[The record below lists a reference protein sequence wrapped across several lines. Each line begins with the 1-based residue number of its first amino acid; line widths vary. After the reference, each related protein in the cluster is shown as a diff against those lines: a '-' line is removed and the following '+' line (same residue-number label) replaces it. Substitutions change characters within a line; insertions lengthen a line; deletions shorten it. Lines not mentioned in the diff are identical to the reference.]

1 VSVQLPYA
9 AAPLLPMLL
18 LQAGAATMPTA
29 SAGLSAP
36 TGVLSAASAA
46 MPVPALDALPVPRQ
60 QAGLLLRGCPTR
72 RPLRCH
78 VMLLLR
84 AGGLAALLAST

>member
-1 VSVQLPYA
+1 
-9 AAPLLPMLL
+9 MLL
-18 LQAGAATMPTA
+18 LQAVAATMPTA

-78 VMLLLR
+78 VMLLR
-84 AGGLAALLAST
+84 ARWRPGGLLAAT